1 MGKGKGWGEKFPV
14 GQIFSGSMWATGND
28 FLKGKRH
35 KSEGMIRGGERV
47 KERNGENTQSKQEG
61 KGIETHK
68 ER

>member
-1 MGKGKGWGEKFPV
+1 MGKGWGEKFPV

-28 FLKGKRH
+28 FLKGKRR
-35 KSEGMIRGGERV
+35 KSDGMIRGGERM
-47 KERNGENTQSKQEG
+47 KERNGENTQSKQGG